1 MKALI
6 RDLCSLLREGE
17 DLVVATIVSHQGSTP
32 RAAGAKMVIRKDGK
46 IRGTIGGGLLEARV
60 MAAAPAVFSSRQAQ
74 ISSFDL
80 TGEDASST
88 DMICGGR
95 LVVLLEPI
103 DADTHTLRLFEA
115 FYQAME
121 TGEKCL
127 LISPLDPEGKAL
139 LGSDRILARADGT
152 VLGAQ
157 SVPPDLLDP
166 IRQEARGVRYSVLV
180 SAEGQR
186 FLVEPSL
193 PPGTVYILGAGH
205 VGQQTAFLAS
215 WVGFRTVVMDDREE
229 YANQQRFPRA
239 DEIRVLQSFDA
250 CFSGLEINR
259 DSYLV
264 IVTRGH
270 LHDRAVLGQALKAE
284 AGYIGMIGSRR
295 KRDAVYEALV
305 AEGFRREDMERVF
318 SPIGLPI
325 GAETPEE
332 IAVSIVAELIKG
344 RSSRFS

>member
-1 MKALI
+1 
-6 RDLCSLLREGE
+6 
-17 DLVVATIVSHQGSTP
+17 
-32 RAAGAKMVIRKDGK
+32 MVIRTDGK

-121 TGEKCL
+121 TGEKCF

-157 SVPPDLLDP
+157 SVPPDLLDL

-180 SAEGQR
+180 SAEGRR

-239 DEIRVLQSFDA
+239 DEIRVLRSFEA

-259 DSYLV
+259 DSYLI

-270 LHDRAVLGQALKAE
+270 LHDRAVLGQALKTE

-305 AEGFRREDMERVF
+305 AEGFRRKDMERVF

-332 IAVSIVAELIKG
+332 IAVSIISELIKV
-344 RSSRFS
+344 RSGKSR